1 MKKSFLFIA
10 LLLVLLS
17 VSFSF
22 SVGAAGEEQKKEV
35 ITAGGKQ
42 LTIVRFDGTR
52 YISLNA
58 LCRCLG
64 TTKAVFQNQNG
75 IVSVEVTKGEL
86 SAYAVEGQHYITAN
100 GRYLYSDSP
109 NLYRNRVLYVPLD
122 SAVKAVGG
130 KIASSTNG
138 NHRLV
143 TNEVSAIASGDDFYA
158 KDEVLWMAR
167 IIHAESGNQPLAGK
181 IAVGTVVMN
190 RVDSP
195 KYPNTI
201 YGVIFDKKYG
211 VQFTPAEN
219 GTVWCTPSAESVLA
233 AKCVLDGY
241 RTDPDILFFMNED
254 IAVSTW
260 ISDNCDYAFTIA
272 DHSFWS

>member
-1 MKKSFLFIA
+1 MKKRFLCIA

-17 VSFSF
+17 VSFSLPT
-22 SVGAAGEEQKKEV
+22 AGEKA
-35 ITAGGKQ
+35 TAEFLTIGGKQ
-42 LTIVRFDGTR
+42 LTIVRFDGVQ

-58 LCRCLG
+58 LSRCFG
-64 TTKAVFQNQNG
+64 ETKAVFTNTDG
-75 IVSVEVTKGEL
+75 IVSVKVTKGSL
-86 SAYAVEGQHYITAN
+86 SAYAEEGQHYITAN
-100 GRYLYSDSP
+100 GRYLYHDSP
-109 NLYRNRVLYVPLD
+109 NLYRNRVLYVPLS

-130 KIASSTNG
+130 KIASVKNG
-138 NHRLV
+138 EHRLV
-143 TNEVSAIASGDDFYA
+143 ANSAAAIVSGDDFYA
-158 KDEVLWMAR
+158 EDEVLWLAR

-181 IAVGTVVMN
+181 IAVGSVVMN
-190 RVDSP
+190 RVDSDQ
-195 KYPNTI
+195 YPNTI
-201 YGVIFDKKYG
+201 YSVIFDRKYG

-241 RTDPDILFFMNED
+241 RTDRTILFFMNED

>member
-1 MKKSFLFIA
+1 MKKRFLCIA

-17 VSFSF
+17 VSF
-22 SVGAAGEEQKKEV
+22 VLPAAGEGSDREF

-42 LTIVRFDGTR
+42 LTIVRFDGTK

-58 LCRCLG
+58 LCMCLG
-64 TTKAVFQNQNG
+64 QTEAVFENEG
-75 IVSVEVTKGEL
+75 GAVSVALKKGAL
-86 SAYAVEGQHYITAN
+86 SAYAKEGDYFVTAN

-130 KIASSTNG
+130 AIASVKDG
-138 NHRLV
+138 NHRLI
-143 TNEVSAIASGDDFYA
+143 TNDTAAIEAAEVFYDA
-158 KDEVLWMAR
+158 DSVLWLAR

-195 KYPNTI
+195 QYPNTI
-201 YGVIFDKKYG
+201 YSVIFDRKYG

-219 GTVWCTPSAESVLA
+219 GTVWCKPSAESVLA

-241 RTDPDILFFMNED
+241 RTDPDILYFMNED
-254 IAVSTW
+254 TAVSTW

>member
-1 MKKSFLFIA
+1 MKKRFLCIA

-17 VSFSF
+17 VSF
-22 SVGAAGEEQKKEV
+22 AIPTAGEEPDREFV
-35 ITAGGKQ
+35 SAGGKQ
-42 LTIVRFDGTR
+42 LTIVRFDGTQ

-58 LCRCLG
+58 LCMCLG
-64 TTKAVFQNQNG
+64 ETKAVFEKQDG
-75 IVSVEVTKGEL
+75 LVSVSLTKGDL
-86 SAYAVEGQHYITAN
+86 SAYAKEGQHYVTAN

-109 NLYRNRVLYVPLD
+109 NLYRNRVLYVPFA

-130 KIASSTNG
+130 AIASIKNG
-138 NHRLV
+138 DHRLV
-143 TNEVSAIASGDDFYA
+143 TNDSSAIAAGEAFYDA
-158 KDEVLWMAR
+158 DEVLWLAR

-201 YGVIFDKKYG
+201 YSVIFDKKYG
-211 VQFTPAEN
+211 VQFTPSEN
-219 GTVWCTPSAESVLA
+219 GTVWCEPSRESVLA

-241 RTDPDILFFMNED
+241 RTDPDILYFMNED
-254 IAVSTW
+254 TAVSTW

>member
-1 MKKSFLFIA
+1 MNKRFLCIA

-17 VSFSF
+17 VSFAIP
-22 SVGAAGEEQKKEV
+22 AAGEGADREFV
-35 ITAGGKQ
+35 TANGKQ
-42 LTIVRFDGTR
+42 LTIVRFDDTQ

-64 TTKAVFQNQNG
+64 KTEAAFRNTNG
-75 IVSVEVTKGEL
+75 AVSVQVTKGAL
-86 SAYAVEGQHYITAN
+86 SATAKEGEHFITAN

-109 NLYRNRVLYVPLD
+109 NLYRNRVLYVPLS
-122 SAVKAVGG
+122 SAVKALGG
-130 KIASSTNG
+130 KIASIKNG

-143 TNEVSAIASGDDFYA
+143 TNEAAAIASGDDFYA
-158 KDEVLWMAR
+158 EDEVLWLAR

-181 IAVGTVVMN
+181 IAVGSVVMN

-195 KYPNTI
+195 QYPNTI
-201 YGVIFDKKYG
+201 YSVIFDKKYG
-211 VQFTPAEN
+211 VQFTPTEN
-219 GTVWCTPSAESVLA
+219 GSIWCTPGEESILA

-241 RTDPDILFFMNED
+241 RTDFDILYFMNED
-254 IAVSTW
+254 TAVSTW